1 MTPPATSPRTAAGW
15 PVLLL
20 SGPVIWY
27 LHFWLVYLL
36 AEAGC
41 APARGRPAPESLT
54 WVTVTVLAVTAAAV
68 GFIVWLTMR
77 AWHRW
82 RARKGEGDSLV
93 GHLAFIGF
101 LLGLLFA
108 FGTLLVGISAAVLPP
123 C

>member
-1 MTPPATSPRTAAGW
+1 MTLPATSLGTRARW

-27 LHFWLVYLL
+27 LHFWLVYLV

-68 GFIVWLTMR
+68 GLISWLAVR
-77 AWHRW
+77 AWQVW
-82 RARKGEGDSLV
+82 RQRNGEADSLI
-93 GHLAFIGF
+93 GHLAFIGL

-108 FGTLLVGISAAVLPP
+108 FGTLLVGLSAAVLPP